1 MFDSK
6 KIDIKK
12 IKKIAQEFIRK
23 IAPEAEVD
31 VLDQKEGTVF
41 IEAKVDDPQ
50 TLIGPGSETLLAI
63 QHLLRVI
70 LRKTGGGADKPYYID
85 LDINNYKKKKKE
97 YLRELAVTTANEVA
111 LAKRE
116 VSLAPMSSYER
127 RVIHME
133 LKERGDVATESRG
146 FGPERKVVVKPV
158 DQS

>member
-1 MFDSK
+1 MFDPQK
-6 KIDIKK
+6 NDIKK

-23 IAPEAEVD
+23 IAPEANVD
-31 VLDQKEGTVF
+31 VLEQKDGTVF
-41 IEAKVDDPQ
+41 VDAKVDDPQ

-70 LRKTGGGADKPYYID
+70 VRKTGQGTDKPYYID
-85 LDINNYKKKKKE
+85 LDINDCKKKKKE

-116 VSLAPMSSYER
+116 VSLAPMSAYER

-133 LKERGDVATESRG
+133 LKERADVATESRG
-146 FGPERKVVVKPV
+146 FGAERKVVVRPA
-158 DQS
+158 D